1 MANIDSLIDDF
12 LDETFA
18 ESPVAATSLG
28 IDGYDHLLGD
38 YSALGYARH
47 EAQVD
52 TWLTTFESVGDEG
65 LTLDQQIDR
74 DLALSSLR
82 GAKIM
87 RDWASYK
94 RDPSTYLGPGTSG
107 VFSLFQHRL
116 HPDHELAASAAS
128 RMKSIPDVLAHG
140 KRNLDPALA
149 SPLVAG
155 RALGQC
161 KASIH
166 YFRHMVPAEVKEG
179 KDRDLL
185 SEAGEIAAKAHEDF
199 AAFLGKFVSDAKG
212 TWAIGKERYSA
223 LLQDKEKLGYGADEM
238 LERGKAAYDDLDKE
252 MSSFARDWKGT
263 SDWLGLVAD
272 LNTDHPETQEEMRQ
286 EYADWTERARQFL
299 KDKDLVTFPE
309 GEECRVV
316 PSPHFQRPV
325 LAVASYSSPPAFK
338 SGRIGHFFV
347 PYAPEGT
354 SPEEIQ
360 KRLASSNRNSIPTT
374 SVHEA
379 YPGHHWHLVKMQDN
393 PRKLRKVLRT
403 SYFTEGWALYTE
415 RMMREEGFYDNPAHE
430 LGYMVA
436 RIFRAARIVVDT
448 SLHTGQMTFEEAL
461 TFMMEQTGI
470 SEPTGRAEVGRYC
483 SWPTQAPSYL
493 TGSLEIERMRRS
505 YFEERRGTL
514 KEFHDSIATSGGLPI
529 GLAEKA
535 LMQSS

>member
-12 LDETFA
+12 LDERFA
-18 ESPVAATSLG
+18 ENPVTATALG

-38 YSALGYARH
+38 YSAEGYARH

-52 TWLTTFESVGDEG
+52 AWLAAFESIGDEG

-74 DLALSSLR
+74 DLALSALR

-94 RDPSTYLGPGTSG
+94 RDPGTYLGPGTSG
-107 VFSLFQHRL
+107 VFALFQHRL
-116 HPDHELAASAAS
+116 HPDDELAAAAAS
-128 RMKSIPDVLAHG
+128 RMKSIPDVLAEG
-140 KRNLDPALA
+140 KRNLDPSLA

-161 KASIH
+161 TASIH
-166 YFRHMVPAEVKEG
+166 YFRHMVPAEVPEG
-179 KDRDLL
+179 EDRNLL
-185 SEAGEIAAKAHEDF
+185 ADAGEIAATAHEDF

-223 LLQDKEKLGYGADEM
+223 LLQGREKLGYGVDEM
-238 LERGKAAYDDLDKE
+238 LERGKTAYDDLDRE
-252 MSSFARDWKGT
+252 MSSFTQEWRGT
-263 SDWLGLVAD
+263 SDWLGIVRD
-272 LNTDHPETQEEMRQ
+272 LNADHPATQEEMRK
-286 EYADWTERARQFL
+286 EYEDWTERARQFL

-325 LAVASYSSPPAFK
+325 LAVASYNSPPAFK
-338 SGRIGHFFV
+338 SGRTGHFFV
-347 PYAPEGT
+347 PFAPEGT

-360 KRLASSNRNSIPTT
+360 ERLASNNRISIPTT

-403 SYFTEGWALYTE
+403 SYFIEGWALYAE

-448 SLHTGQMTFEEAL
+448 SLHTGKMTFEEAL
-461 TFMMEQTGI
+461 KFMMDRTGI
-470 SEPTGRAEVGRYC
+470 PEPTGRAEVGRYC

-505 YFEERRGTL
+505 YLDERRGTL
-514 KEFHDSIATSGGLPI
+514 KDFHDSIATSGGLPI